1 MFILA
6 LAESIQL
13 IPDGSLLIHV
23 ALILVMIWV
32 LNRTFFRPVNEIL
45 NRRERNK
52 GGQSS
57 EAKGILDEAAAK
69 RDEHT
74 NSLQDARSEGYSLIE
89 KVRGDAMSLK
99 QSQLENAKTEIAKF
113 LETENADLEK
123 QVGDAKDLIAVE
135 SEKMAEQISS
145 NLLKTS

>member
-6 LAESIQL
+6 FAEIQL

-23 ALILVMIWV
+23 VLILVMIWV
-32 LNRTFFRPVNEIL
+32 LNRTFFRPINEIL

-52 GGQSS
+52 GGQSG
-57 EAKGILDEAAAK
+57 EAKGILAEAAAK
-69 RDEHT
+69 RDEYT
-74 NSLQDARSEGYSLIE
+74 KSLQDARSEGYSLIE
-89 KVRGDAMSLK
+89 KVRGEAVSLK
-99 QSQLENAKTEIAKF
+99 QSQLENAKNEVANFI
-113 LETENADLEK
+113 ETENADLEK
-123 QVGDAKDLIAVE
+123 QMSDAKDLIAIE